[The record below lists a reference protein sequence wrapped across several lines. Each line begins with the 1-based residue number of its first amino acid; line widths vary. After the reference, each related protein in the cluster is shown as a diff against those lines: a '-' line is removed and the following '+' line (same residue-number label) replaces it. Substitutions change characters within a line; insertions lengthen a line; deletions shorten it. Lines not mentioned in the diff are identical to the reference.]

1 MADLKDVQT
10 RIAALL
16 ENMGGRLLE
25 GAAGTGTAA
34 SLTVELDGRHLAVV
48 IYDATDL
55 QSPAGTAGAAAAADP
70 VGGVPQ
76 QDLVYDVSQFSR
88 TTKPTEGQ

>member
-1 MADLKDVQT
+1 MAELRDIQA

-16 ENMGGRLLE
+16 EGMGGRLLD
-25 GAAGTGTAA
+25 GAAGAGTAA
-34 SLTVELDGRHLAVV
+34 SLTVEIDGRHLAVV

-55 QSPAGTAGAAAAADP
+55 RPAETGKAVAAADP

-88 TTKPTEGQ
+88 TAKPAEGQ